1 MGHIFISYSR
11 ADRVYVEALADHL
24 RRAGLTPWFDD
35 QIATGDRFERVI
47 TQQIDSCGALVV
59 VMTPNAA
66 ESTWVGNEVRH
77 AQARRKPVLPLLLEG
92 DVFLSLGH
100 INYEDVSDG
109 RMPAPRFVARLA
121 EHLAASSRK
130 QSSDVRAETAPTSRL
145 PRRDYQRFVGRDAQL
160 QTVMATMH
168 PDDRKFVVVIDGI
181 GGAGKTTLALEA
193 AHRLIEVGS
202 SGGGFDV
209 AVWMSA
215 KASRLTTTGVQ
226 KTQSEL
232 AAFQDLQLA
241 VGSALGRDDL
251 MQLPEATRRSVV
263 SDLLGGPLRVLLVL
277 DNLETVD
284 DELILAFLRELPQPA
299 KAIVTSR
306 HRIDVALA
314 IRLEGLPESEAAE
327 LIRTEA
333 LVRGIELT
341 DSNVADLHRKTGGL
355 PLAIVWSLGLL
366 HMGHSVES
374 VLRRLGEE
382 HSDIAEFCFRESVGA
397 LDGTDALRVLVATS
411 MFDEPVERELLGA
424 AAGLGDDVV
433 SRDDSIARLI
443 QLSLINLRD
452 GRFSLL
458 PLTRTYVTR
467 LVAERPELQVERS
480 WLAALL
486 EIAGDYGGP
495 DPTWRSITR
504 LQQVGP
510 HLESAYRWAGA
521 NGSLTPAL
529 ALARAV
535 CAYLECV
542 GRWDDLLSVCEE
554 LEALSASDTGLLL
567 DLAWYQ
573 NWIHGQRGEF
583 TQAWAAL
590 ERVRSLTATPPARVQ
605 FLLCCSQSRRR
616 ERRFDECDAFLAE
629 LDPLL
634 PPTTDRTAAI
644 VRANISFERG
654 KLARDRGDWDAAER
668 WLRETAKVFDADAA
682 ADQLASGKTPT
693 YDIERALGVLGNL
706 GLVEHRRGNLAP
718 AAALLER
725 SLRFTRDHGSVSN
738 LGTLL
743 IRFADVLFD
752 LGRTDDAV
760 AVLREARPIIERLKM
775 YDEIEQYARLSKRW
789 LATGDGS

>member
-1 MGHIFISYSR
+1 MR
-11 ADRVYVEALADHL
+11 
-24 RRAGLTPWFDD
+24 
-35 QIATGDRFERVI
+35 
-47 TQQIDSCGALVV
+47 
-59 VMTPNAA
+59 
-66 ESTWVGNEVRH
+66 
-77 AQARRKPVLPLLLEG
+77 
-92 DVFLSLGH
+92 
-100 INYEDVSDG
+100 
-109 RMPAPRFVARLA
+109 
-121 EHLAASSRK
+121 
-130 QSSDVRAETAPTSRL
+130 
-145 PRRDYQRFVGRDAQL
+145 
-160 QTVMATMH
+160 TVMATMH

-193 AHRLIEVGS
+193 AHRLLEAGS
-202 SGGGFDV
+202 SDGGFDV

-226 KTQSEL
+226 KTQSEF
-232 AAFQDLQLA
+232 AALQDLQLA

-251 MQLPEATRRSVV
+251 MQLPQATRRSVV
-263 SDLLGGPLRVLLVL
+263 LDLLCGPRRVLLVL

-333 LVRGIELT
+333 QVRGIELT
-341 DSNVADLHRKTGGL
+341 DNNVADLHRKTGGL

-366 HMGHSVES
+366 DMGHSVES

-382 HSDIAEFCFRESVGA
+382 HSDIAEFCFRESVSA
-397 LDGTDALRVLVATS
+397 LDGTDALRVLVAAS
-411 MFDEPVERELLGA
+411 MFDEPVERELLGE

-433 SRDDSIARLI
+433 GRDDSIARLI

-467 LVAERPELQVERS
+467 LVAERPELQVDRS

-486 EIAGDYGGP
+486 EIAGDYGDP
-495 DPTWRSITR
+495 DPTWRSITT

-510 HLESAYRWAGA
+510 HLESAYRWAVA
-521 NGSLTPAL
+521 HGSLTPAL

-542 GRWDDLLSVCEE
+542 GRWDDLLTVCEE
-554 LEALSASDTGLLL
+554 LEALSASDAGLLL

-590 ERVRSLTATPPARVQ
+590 ERVRSLAVTPPARVQ

-616 ERRFDECDAFLAE
+616 ERRFDECDAFLAQ

-634 PPTTDRTAAI
+634 PPATDRTAAI

-668 WLRETAKVFDADAA
+668 WLRESAKVFDADAA
-682 ADQLASGKTPT
+682 ADALASGTIPT

-706 GLVEHRRGNLAP
+706 GLVEHRRGNVGP

-752 LGRTDDAV
+752 LGRIDEARG
-760 AVLREARPIIERLKM
+760 ALQEARPIIERLKM
-775 YDEIEQYARLSKRW
+775 YDEIEQYARLSNRW
-789 LATGDGS
+789 LATGDDS

>member
-1 MGHIFISYSR
+1 
-11 ADRVYVEALADHL
+11 
-24 RRAGLTPWFDD
+24 
-35 QIATGDRFERVI
+35 
-47 TQQIDSCGALVV
+47 
-59 VMTPNAA
+59 
-66 ESTWVGNEVRH
+66 
-77 AQARRKPVLPLLLEG
+77 
-92 DVFLSLGH
+92 VFLSLGH
-100 INYEDVSDG
+100 VNYEDVTDG
-109 RMPAPRFVARLA
+109 RMPAPRGIARLA
-121 EHLAASSRK
+121 ELIAASGQER
-130 QSSDVRAETAPTSRL
+130 SSETRTATARASSL
-145 PRRDYQRFVGRDAQL
+145 PRRDYQRFVGREAEL

-193 AHRLIEVGS
+193 AHRLIEVGP

-215 KASRLTTTGVQ
+215 KVNRLATTGVQ
-226 KTQSEL
+226 NTQSEL
-232 AAFQDLQLA
+232 AALHDLQRA
-241 VGSALGRDDL
+241 IGSALGRDDL
-251 MQLPEATRRSVV
+251 MQLPEAKRSSVV
-263 SDLLGGPLRVLLVL
+263 RDLLRGPSRALLVL

-284 DELILAFLRELPQPA
+284 DELILAFLRDLPQPA

-333 LVRGIELT
+333 EARGIELS
-341 DSNVADLHRKTGGL
+341 DNNVADLHRKTGGL

-374 VLRRLGEE
+374 VLRRLGAG
-382 HSDIAEFCFRESVGA
+382 HSDITAFCFRESVGA
-397 LDGTDALRVLVATS
+397 LDGTDALRLLGAAS
-411 MFDEPVERELLGA
+411 MFDEPVERELLGE
-424 AAGLGDDVV
+424 AAGLGGDVV
-433 SRDDSIARLI
+433 GRDDSIARLI
-443 QLSLINLRD
+443 QLSLINLRE

-458 PLTRTYVTR
+458 PLTRTYVTQ
-467 LVAERPELQVERS
+467 LMAERSELQVDRA

-486 EIAGDYGGP
+486 EIARDYGSP
-495 DPTWRSITR
+495 DPRWRSITR
-504 LQQVGP
+504 LQQFGP
-510 HLESAYRWAGA
+510 HLESAYHWARA
-521 NGSLTPAL
+521 KGSLTPAL

-554 LEALSASDTGLLL
+554 LETLATADTDLLL

-583 TQAWAAL
+583 AQAWAAL
-590 ERVRSLTATPPARVQ
+590 ERVRSLAVTPEARVQ
-605 FLLCCSQSRRR
+605 FLLGCSQTRRR
-616 ERRFDECDAFLAE
+616 QRRFDESDAFLAE
-629 LDPLL
+629 IDPLL
-634 PPTTDRTAAI
+634 PPTTDRNSAVI
-644 VRANISFERG
+644 RANISFERG

-668 WLRETAKVFDADAA
+668 WLRETAQVFDADAA
-682 ADQLASGKTPT
+682 ADALASGKTPN

-752 LGRTDDAV
+752 LGRTDEAV
-760 AVLREARPIIERLKM
+760 VALQEARPIIERLKM
-775 YDEIEQYARLSKRW
+775 YDELDQFAGLSERW
-789 LATGDGS
+789 LVAGEHS